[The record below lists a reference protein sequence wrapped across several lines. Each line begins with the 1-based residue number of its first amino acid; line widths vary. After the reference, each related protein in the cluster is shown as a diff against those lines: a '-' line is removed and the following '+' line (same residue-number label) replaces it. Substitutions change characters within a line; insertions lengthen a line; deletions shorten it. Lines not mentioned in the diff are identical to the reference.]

1 MLSKNKYF
9 LFLKR
14 NFNYIKQEKYI
25 YELERFIQK
34 LNIYKKI
41 KKILL
46 KNKKNQRDII
56 LYIN

>member
-1 MLSKNKYF
+1 MLSKNKYL

-41 KKILL
+41 KKITF
-46 KNKKNQRDII
+46 KK
-56 LYIN
+56 

>member
-41 KKILL
+41 KNLLL